1 MSAGL
6 TPEKLEELLGD
17 PAGPTNP
24 FGYAAAVAHDEAN
37 DAPEHLYEV
46 LRETGFHLNYL
57 PQQWGGA
64 FESFDRS
71 LTLVRAAARRDVRIM
86 PGTMFSIIAATC
98 LQLHGTTAQ
107 QERVARILRDGGAVA
122 FALTEADH
130 GSDLLAGQVRL
141 DGAGLLHGEKWLV
154 GNGLRAQAVY
164 VVARTGPRGPG
175 AFTSFLLDLTDGSL
189 DEDDLVRLPA
199 PPITGMRGIDLATLR
214 FDALPVPWDAQV
226 GKEGEGLEVAIRAQ
240 QAVRLMSVA
249 GSLGIAD
256 TALRLALGFAAER
269 RFGRTTLAAT
279 PHTARELATASAA
292 LLAADAVAL
301 AAARGVHVAPE
312 AFSVWGPAVKHL
324 VAEATED
331 LLRHCGTVLATR
343 SVLREKAPGDGV
355 FQKLQRDSAVVRVI
369 DASPYANLR
378 SYSGQL
384 PTLLA
389 TTDTPDPGTVR
400 RIFALDAELPP
411 YEPARL
417 DLIARGVDP
426 VLGGLPAVAEAARAA
441 LDDDTAGLLARLAEA
456 VTALLPESEAARRPG
471 ADPNALADLAERY
484 AWLHGAA
491 ACVHL
496 WWANRDRP
504 LYGAEA
510 GATGWLRA
518 ALAYLL
524 ARAEGADPRRYGPH
538 LLPALDVLAALHER
552 QSLFTATPVRL
563 AATLPEAADAQA

>member
-1 MSAGL
+1 MSGAL
-6 TPEKLEELLGD
+6 TPETLEELLGD
-17 PAGPTNP
+17 PADPANP

-37 DAPEHLYEV
+37 ASPERLNEV
-46 LRETGFHLNYL
+46 LRDTGFHLNYL
-57 PQQWGGA
+57 PERWGGT
-64 FESFDRS
+64 FRTFDRS

-98 LQLHGTTAQ
+98 LQLHGTTEQ

-141 DGAGLLHGEKWLV
+141 DPDGLLHGEKWLV

-164 VVARTGPRGPG
+164 VVARTGARGPG
-175 AFTSFLLDLTDGSL
+175 AFTSFLLDLTDGSV
-189 DEDDLVRLPA
+189 DDDDLTRLPA

-214 FDALPVPWDAQV
+214 FDALAVPWDAQV
-226 GKEGEGLEVAIRAQ
+226 GKEGEGLDVAIRAQ
-240 QAVRLMSVA
+240 QAVRLMSMA

-256 TALRLALGFAAER
+256 TALRLTLGFTAER
-269 RFGRTTLAAT
+269 RFGRTALSAT
-279 PHTARELATASAA
+279 PYAAREVATASAA

-301 AAARGVHVAPE
+301 SAARGVHVVPE
-312 AFSVWGPAVKHL
+312 AFSVWGPAAKHL

-331 LLRHCGTVLATR
+331 ALRHCGTVLATR
-343 SVLREKAPGDGV
+343 SVLREQAPGDGV

-384 PTLLA
+384 PTLLT
-389 TTDTPDPGTVR
+389 TTDTPAPETLR
-400 RIFALDAELPP
+400 RVFALDAELPP
-411 YEPARL
+411 YEPGRL

-426 VLGGLPAVAEAARAA
+426 VLGGLPTVAGPARAA
-441 LDDDTAGLLARLAEA
+441 LDDDTSDLVARLAEA
-456 VTALLPESEAARRPG
+456 VAGLPHEAEAARRPG
-471 ADPNALADLAERY
+471 AEPNALADLAERY

-496 WWANRDRP
+496 WWANRERP
-504 LYGAEA
+504 LYGGAP

-518 ALAYLL
+518 TLAYLL
-524 ARAEGADPRRYGPH
+524 ARADGTDPRRNGPH
-538 LLPALDVLAALHER
+538 LLPALDVLAALRER
-552 QSLFTATPVRL
+552 DELFTATPVRL
-563 AATLPEAADAQA
+563 AATPQEAADAHA